1 MARNKGE
8 EFATMHEDE
17 RDRFTGAGG
26 EQDEGGTLAFDD
38 PRKADRMGR
47 HYAEPGD
54 EVADPEHRDGTAAEL
69 DDESH
74 QRAVDAERRDLA
86 QVPHRVMEKV
96 TTMASRIGS
105 SSGVNVGR
113 NERIVSGLAGAAL
126 VAYGLRDRRLRA
138 LLLPLGGGLIARGVT
153 GRCPVN
159 RAIGRNSARQ
169 EDASSAVASV
179 GRGEGVKV
187 EKSVIIDRPAHELY
201 AFWHDFENLPRF
213 MEHLESVTVID
224 PRRSHWIAKAP
235 VGQRVEWDAE
245 IHNEIPDRLIAWRS
259 LPGSEIPNAGSV
271 HFGHVADG
279 ATEVRVVLS
288 YEPPAGRVGDAVAR
302 LFGEAPAQQ
311 VADDLRRFKQVM
323 EAGEVPQRA

>member
-1 MARNKGE
+1 MARNMGE
-8 EFATMHEDE
+8 KFATMHEDD

-26 EQDEGGTLAFDD
+26 EQDEGGALAFDD
-38 PRKADRMGR
+38 PRDADRIGR
-47 HYAEPGD
+47 HYADPSD
-54 EVADPEHRDGTAAEL
+54 EIADPEHRDGTAAEL
-69 DDESH
+69 NDESH
-74 QRAVDAERRDLA
+74 QDAVDAERRDLS
-86 QVPHRVMEKV
+86 QVPHRIREKV
-96 TTMASRIGS
+96 TTMASRIGGS
-105 SSGVNVGR
+105 TGVNVGR
-113 NERIVSGLAGAAL
+113 NERIASGLAGAAL
-126 VAYGLRDRRLRA
+126 VAYGLRDRRLRG
-138 LLLPLGGGLIARGVT
+138 LMLPLGGGLIVRALT

-159 RAIGRNSARQ
+159 RALGRNTARR
-169 EDASSAVASV
+169 EDASSPVASI

-187 EKSVIIDRPAHELY
+187 EKSVTIDRPAHELY
-201 AFWHDFENLPRF
+201 AFWRDFENLPRF

-224 PRRSHWIAKAP
+224 PMRSHWIAKAP

-271 HFGHVADG
+271 HFGHAPDG

-302 LFGEAPAQQ
+302 LFGEAPSQQ

-323 EAGEVPQRA
+323 EAGEVPQRG